1 MRIVGGIGN
10 EKLIKYY
17 QGLFNSHQRYYA
29 IGLSE
34 RPGWQT
40 SVNEHRL
47 ILEKITSR
55 DAVGAFT
62 CARQHA
68 SNTIDRVLAAL
79 EKRGKEADGSPA
91 ANGRPADEETGLHAQ
106 SSINQ
111 KTKRRM
117 GMKFRFDKN
126 VTALLEGSIDIHIHS
141 APDVYPRLLN
151 DVELALSAKENGM
164 RAILVKN
171 HYFET
176 AGRARLAS
184 DVADFPVFGGIA
196 LNLTNGGLNKHA
208 VKMALKMGAKEV
220 WMPTVHADYFV
231 RNKNHVANLATEIGA
246 DVQGL
251 VLVNKDGTLKDELY
265 EIFDI
270 IKEADAIFATGH
282 VTKEEAKLAVREAA
296 KRGVKKIIVTHPA
309 ATFVHYSVDDM
320 KEILDLGATFLEH
333 TWNDVTRQVSH
344 PLQISVLFDF
354 IKAVGAAH
362 SIMSTDAGQWLNP
375 PAAQQM
381 GIYIKEALMSGIS
394 AKDVRTMVADN
405 PAKILGI

>member
-1 MRIVGGIGN
+1 
-10 EKLIKYY
+10 
-17 QGLFNSHQRYYA
+17 
-29 IGLSE
+29 
-34 RPGWQT
+34 
-40 SVNEHRL
+40 
-47 ILEKITSR
+47 
-55 DAVGAFT
+55 
-62 CARQHA
+62 
-68 SNTIDRVLAAL
+68 
-79 EKRGKEADGSPA
+79 
-91 ANGRPADEETGLHAQ
+91 
-106 SSINQ
+106 
-111 KTKRRM
+111 
-117 GMKFRFDKN
+117 MKFRFEKE
-126 VTALLEGSIDIHIHS
+126 VLALLEGSIDIHIHS

-184 DVADFPVFGGIA
+184 DTAEFPVFGGIA

-208 VKMALKMGAKEV
+208 VKMALKMGAKQV

-231 RNKNHVANLATEIGA
+231 KNKDHVANLATEIGD

-251 VLVNKDGTLKDELY
+251 TLINKDGSLKKELY
-265 EIFDI
+265 EIFELI
-270 IKEADAIFATGH
+270 REGGAIFATGH
-282 VTKEEAKLAVREAA
+282 VTKEEAKIAVREAA
-296 KRGVKKIIVTHPA
+296 KKGVKKILVTHPA

-320 KEILDLGATFLEH
+320 KEILDLGATYLEH

-344 PLQISVLFDF
+344 PLPIPALFDV

-362 SIMSTDAGQWLNP
+362 CIMSTDAGQWLNP

-381 GIYIKEALMSGIS
+381 GIYIKEALKSGIS

-405 PAKILGI
+405 PARILGL

>member
-1 MRIVGGIGN
+1 
-10 EKLIKYY
+10 
-17 QGLFNSHQRYYA
+17 
-29 IGLSE
+29 
-34 RPGWQT
+34 
-40 SVNEHRL
+40 
-47 ILEKITSR
+47 
-55 DAVGAFT
+55 
-62 CARQHA
+62 
-68 SNTIDRVLAAL
+68 
-79 EKRGKEADGSPA
+79 
-91 ANGRPADEETGLHAQ
+91 
-106 SSINQ
+106 
-111 KTKRRM
+111 
-117 GMKFRFDKN
+117 MKFRFEKD
-126 VTALLEGSIDIHIHS
+126 VLALLEGSIDIHIHS

-184 DVADFPVFGGIA
+184 DAADFPVFGGIA

-208 VKMALKMGAKEV
+208 VKMALKMGAKQV

-231 RNKNHVANLATEIGA
+231 KNKDHVANLATEIGD

-251 VLVNKDGTLKDELY
+251 TLVNEDGTLKKELY
-265 EIFDI
+265 DIFEL
-270 IKEADAIFATGH
+270 IKEGNAIFATGH
-282 VTKEEAKLAVREAA
+282 VTKEEAKIAVREAV
-296 KRGVKKIIVTHPA
+296 KKGVKKILITHPA
-309 ATFVHYSVDDM
+309 ATFVHYSIDDM

-344 PLQISVLFDF
+344 PLQISALFDV
-354 IKAVGAAH
+354 IKSVGAAH

-381 GIYIKEALMSGIS
+381 GIYIKEALKSGIS
-394 AKDVRTMVADN
+394 ARDVRTMVADN